1 MLTILRR
8 LVGLLELEL
17 KLSGGSSSPLDSDE
31 LSSDLEPTTSFDFE
45 GPGTSVLACRH
56 LAKSSTTVFT
66 VAFRAAARCLRSV
79 RLFFNAP
86 SHFSQKQ
93 GTEPLFRLI
102 RIYCNE
108 MSSQQS
114 TLNIR

>member
-17 KLSGGSSSPLDSDE
+17 KLSGGSSSPLESDE
-31 LSSDLEPTTSFDFE
+31 LSDPEPTTSFDFE

-56 LAKSSTTVFT
+56 LAKSLTTVFT